1 MKTTPQPE
9 VKAEAKAEAKAVS
22 RPARRM
28 RSKGPLQH
36 QGSRPA
42 PRPGGDPPE
51 NQDQLAEGDARG
63 SGGVSRPP
71 GLPVRHNP
79 RGPDDGTPVD
89 SDYDRRPPHKPDG
102 DPNPGWSSR

>member
-9 VKAEAKAEAKAVS
+9 AKVEAKAVS

-36 QGSRPA
+36 EGSRPA
-42 PRPGGDPPE
+42 PSPGGEPADDPDG
-51 NQDQLAEGDARG
+51 QDQLAEGDARG

-79 RGPDDGTPVD
+79 EGPQETLEMMVEEEMDLK
-89 SDYDRRPPHKPDG
+89 SLMRARL
-102 DPNPGWSSR
+102 